1 MMRKALAL
9 FAAQL
14 HAVEL
19 LGGWPGALLAQ
30 QLLRHKTKKTS
41 YQVVFWLIVLMH
53 QIYWLDQLG
62 FSGQLLSQLLNSF

>member
-14 HAVEL
+14 HEVEI

-53 QIYWLDQLG
+53 QIYWVDQLG

>member
-14 HAVEL
+14 HALEL

-41 YQVVFWLIVLMH
+41 YQVVFWLTILMH
-53 QIYWLDQLG
+53 QVYWLDQLG
-62 FSGQLLSQLLNSF
+62 FSGQLWQQVLSTL